1 MAASAAASS
10 NVLVEP
16 WLLTENDIPWLTDLC
31 KRRYSHK
38 YDSVTTEGWFRNIVL
53 KQPVIFYPARMP
65 NAFCISMLSLVPWL
79 PSEVECNVVFVC
91 AEDGALW
98 EAMKL
103 LRSSIEWART
113 RKSTVWRLSSDTDYD
128 LSAMAFRLGAKE
140 ISPRYV
146 VRF

>member
-1 MAASAAASS
+1 VAATAASS
-10 NVLVEP
+10 SDILVEP

-31 KRRYSHK
+31 KRRYSNQ

-53 KQPVIFYPARMP
+53 KQPVVFYPARMP

-79 PSEVECNVVFVC
+79 PSTVECNIVFVC
-91 AEDGALW
+91 AEHGALW

-103 LRSSIEWART
+103 LRSSIAWAKMRGCT
-113 RKSTVWRLSSDTDYD
+113 LWRLSSDTDYD
-128 LSAMAFRLGAKE
+128 LSPMAERLGAKE